1 MLLHHKLSQRVLEGN
16 RPNTAIGKLLA
27 TDPDE
32 GDNGRITYE
41 ITAHS
46 PSDERINETFQVTD
60 TGILIALKTLDR
72 ETTPD
77 GYRFKVTATDHGS
90 PKRLSATTDVRV
102 ILDDL
107 NDCTPVFTH
116 NQYNFTI
123 IEDYAQ
129 NFTGERMVGTVKA
142 TDCDIGENGKV
153 AYTILDPGLPF
164 SITKD
169 GILRTSRLIDR
180 ELRSVY
186 RFTVLAQ
193 DGGGDHSR
201 PERYGVEKFSYERP
215 GDGSGATRSTTD
227 QKHRTS
233 ATQVRITILD
243 LNDNYPLFVYPN
255 SSSLKVHVS
264 VQESREFVVTRL
276 VALDKDSGPNGQ
288 VQYRIVR
295 ANASHGLQIRRTTG
309 ELYVEKDMTNNNKGI
324 IELLIEASDQ
334 GSPPQKNSIQLHV
347 SVNNMPP
354 VGRNM
359 ILVSRSGF
367 ADLEKDTGNQSGT
380 IEINKLIMMCIVIS
394 TTVICIIMMFVI
406 GLCVRRTSCY
416 RLRRS
421 LGTPCNRTSAVM
433 WRAENGTKGQSENEK
448 KFSNIC
454 KKYAICEN
462 IQTTFQP
469 MISRTTSS
477 SPCAMTTES
486 SKLLAEG
493 DAVNTPVDDPI
504 YNGTSEDPTIS
515 NNYVDVLRSETGN
528 QERLLAKPGFMRIPS
543 DLVSCH
549 TEQNQR
555 VHEPSHHFH
564 PPTVQLSPVQGV
576 TTSHPLTVSIDRQ
589 MEHDRCLV
597 HVDTSTGVGYLAIPM
612 SSSQNQVDAKS
623 SFTRDKYFVRN
634 PSKLMSSSHQPHH
647 LDLHVLESDVDSGR
661 GGSVVNIG
669 PPCSNADTVVPNSV
683 ADSHLSNLTTPNNSV
698 QSLSPQCMQQSMI
711 DVPVNYLPGQ
721 LSLITVDGQLCVL
734 APSNV
739 VSQTNAIL
747 VTTADIVND
756 SQDLSQLDLIQAST
770 PVKTVNTALES
781 PCTYSQQVTCES
793 QPRSTSANNLPTVG
807 EHKSTLG
814 SPWRLIDLPP

>member
-1 MLLHHKLSQRVLEGN
+1 
-16 RPNTAIGKLLA
+16 
-27 TDPDE
+27 
-32 GDNGRITYE
+32 
-41 ITAHS
+41 
-46 PSDERINETFQVTD
+46 
-60 TGILIALKTLDR
+60 
-72 ETTPD
+72 
-77 GYRFKVTATDHGS
+77 VTATDHGS

-129 NFTGERMVGTVKA
+129 NFTGERIVGTVKA

-201 PERYGVEKFSYERP
+201 PERYGLEKFSYERP

-227 QKHRTS
+227 QKYRTS
-233 ATQVRITILD
+233 AAQVRITILD
-243 LNDNYPLFVYPN
+243 LNDNYPVFVYPN

-288 VQYRIVR
+288 VQYRIAR

-309 ELYVEKDMTNNNKGI
+309 ELYVEKDMTNTNKGT

-359 ILVSRSGF
+359 ILVSRPGF
-367 ADLEKDTGNQSGT
+367 ADLEKDMGNQSGT

-416 RLRRS
+416 RLRHS

-448 KFSNIC
+448 RFSNIC
-454 KKYAICEN
+454 KK
-462 IQTTFQP
+462 
-469 MISRTTSS
+469 
-477 SPCAMTTES
+477 S

-493 DAVNTPVDDPI
+493 DTVNTPVDDPV
-504 YNGTSEDPTIS
+504 YNGSSEDPTIS
-515 NNYVDVLRSETGN
+515 NNYADALRSEAGN

-555 VHEPSHHFH
+555 VHDTFVCKMAQVVRPKVCGTNPTSASRLPLSRLGQPSSIPALMQPSGGMAAMHRKGVTAEWHVMFTIVFFLAHFQPSHRFH
-564 PPTVQLSPVQGV
+564 PTAVQLSPTQGI
-576 TTSHPLTVSIDRQ
+576 TTSHPLNVSIDGQ

-597 HVDTSTGVGYLAIPM
+597 HVDTSTGVGYLALPM
-612 SSSQNQVDAKS
+612 SSSQSQADATS
-623 SFTRDKYFVRN
+623 SFIRDKYFVRN
-634 PSKLMSSSHQPHH
+634 PSKLISSSHQPHH

-669 PPCSNADTVVPNSV
+669 PPCSNADKVVSNSV

-698 QSLSPQCMQQSMI
+698 QSLSPQCMQQSMV
-711 DVPVNYLPGQ
+711 DVPINYLPGQ

-756 SQDLSQLDLIQAST
+756 SQDLSQLDLIQANT
-770 PVKTVNTALES
+770 PVKTVNTALEPS
-781 PCTYSQQVTCES
+781 CTYSQQVTCES
-793 QPRSTSANNLPTVG
+793 QPRSTSANSLSTVV
-807 EHKSTLG
+807 EHKSTTLG